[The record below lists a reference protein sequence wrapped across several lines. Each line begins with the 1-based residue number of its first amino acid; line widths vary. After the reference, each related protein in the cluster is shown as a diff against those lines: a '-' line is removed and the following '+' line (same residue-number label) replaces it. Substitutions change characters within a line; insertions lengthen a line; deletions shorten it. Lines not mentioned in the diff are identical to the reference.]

1 MFLLL
6 ALLALA
12 LPVALLRLDQAKRE
26 LAESQKAS
34 LTESLVESGKN
45 SSFL

>member
-34 LTESLVESGKN
+34 LTQSLVESGKN
-45 SSFL
+45 KSVL